1 MVPPRV
7 SEILRALKGLPPSE
21 ASALLRTVLV
31 GLDELERQSIR
42 KLLPEQSPELGAQAI
57 TLLADPRDLPTLMQA
72 GPMPW
77 EPIADAE
84 LVPMAPAPAAAPT
97 SAPAP
102 APAPAASPA
111 PSQAPAEAASNPEVE
126 LQRMMKRS
134 RMILAGA
141 IAAVVLIIAGAATI
155 IALTRGGDEVAA
167 APERPAP
174 PPKKRTR
181 PHPPPMVEEDDP
193 LPSLPTSPRKAQPQA
208 QPAQQQ
214 AAKAPAAKPAAA
226 QKDKGGFNEWP
237 GDGKRRTVA
246 AATKAADEAFE
257 DEDLKKMWNER

>member
-1 MVPPRV
+1 
-7 SEILRALKGLPPSE
+7 LPPSE

-42 KLLPEQSPELGAQAI
+42 KLLPAQSPELGAQAI

-77 EPIADAE
+77 EPIAEAE
-84 LVPMAPAPAAAPT
+84 LVPMAPAPAPRPT
-97 SAPAP
+97 PVP

-111 PSQAPAEAASNPEVE
+111 PAKAPAAAASDPELE

-134 RMILAGA
+134 RMILAGS
-141 IAAVVLIIAGAATI
+141 IAAVVLIIAGATTV
-155 IALTRGGDEVAA
+155 IALTRGGDEVASV
-167 APERPAP
+167 PERPAP
-174 PPKKRTR
+174 APKKRTR
-181 PHPPPMVEEDDP
+181 PHPPPVVEEDDP
-193 LPSLPTSPRKAQPQA
+193 LPSLPAAPRKPQA
-208 QPAQQQ
+208 PPPQQ
-214 AAKAPAAKPAAA
+214 AAKAPTAKPAAA
-226 QKDKGGFNEWP
+226 AVAPQKDKGGFNEWP

-257 DEDLKKMWNER
+257 DEDLKRMWNER